1 MTSTGRVTVPEDS
14 ADDQARTSE
23 LEKKNMGGDEN
34 SPPQS
39 TLSHRFRDSP
49 TNDTEPKGAH
59 ALSVMVSAPARP
71 WEYQPFQGATTV
83 DSVLEEVQGPAGTT
97 WYEIEFE
104 TGKKETVSKEKLIQF
119 RNGQNAL
126 NIFHNR
132 LDTGESNNTQDD
144 TQSSTDPKMPE
155 LAIKRSRKK
164 PSNSGFVNS
173 SAISLGSEEEVS
185 GDQAIVK
192 KRRLETGSVSLLTNK
207 IKVQSSRLISRPASR
222 KILDEESSESE
233 SGNTRP
239 SQTHTLERITRSV
252 NPKPAA
258 IKLNVNKA
266 FQSDDEDE
274 LACLVHNQSDEGS
287 DVVHMQPN
295 LSKRQKARA
304 IQSQPKRGVGRP
316 RLDHNSSSSSDQ
328 PEPSRRSGRE
338 RVTKNMKER
347 DMDEEIYADDGPAK
361 NIPKVISI
369 REIYQPIPK
378 TAPFYLFHNKTCDV
392 CSGVGT
398 SSSKGTSPLIHCQ
411 GCSTSIHKVCLGYR
425 SGRDHLVTKVGH
437 ENFVLQ
443 CRRCIGIPMKK
454 DASAPR
460 LDTCQECKKPGLACK
475 AFAPKK
481 TSKQE
486 EKLREENNGTDPIT
500 EVAENLVNN
509 AENVLFR
516 CISCYRTFHFE
527 HLPALKQAR
536 KTNDAGRVSEVRDK
550 RLKEYTPRW
559 ECKECCSVP
568 AKVQTLVAWRPAD
581 RESYVKG
588 ETIEQLDE
596 DHREY
601 LVKWDGMSYFK
612 CAWMPGAW
620 VWGVTAAT
628 MRKAF
633 VNRDEGV
640 NKLPKWTNE
649 EAIPKEYLCMEIIF
663 DVQYDAEFEQE
674 SEATDQASIHMVK
687 QVLVKF
693 QGLGYDEAV
702 WEEPPKPTDEALW
715 SAFALAYNEYVAGRY
730 LKQPPAATM
739 KERQDAFR
747 SQNFGKKVELK
758 KQPSALTGGQM
769 MPYQM
774 EGLNWLLYN
783 FHQKKNVILADEMG
797 LGKTIQIIAFIASLA
812 KDNPQ
817 CWPFL
822 VVTPNS
828 TCPNWRREI
837 KKWAPSLRVVA
848 YYGAKK
854 ARDMAMEYE
863 LYPDGCSDLRA
874 HVVVTSYEAPV
885 DDHSRSFF
893 RRIKWAGMIVDEGQR
908 LKNDANLLY
917 VALKALKIP
926 FQVLLTGTPLQNNKR
941 ELFNLLQFLDTS
953 INAAEMDEK
962 YTELTKENLPELHE
976 LIRPFFLR
984 RTKLQVLK
992 FLPPMAQVILPV
1004 SMSVVQ
1010 KKLYKSILARSP
1022 ELIKSILGQNSTVLK
1037 PKERGNLNN
1046 ILMQLRK
1053 CLCHPFLY
1061 STAIEEI
1068 SQADTED
1075 DVHRKLVEAS
1085 SKFQL
1090 LKIMLPKLR
1099 ERGHRVLLF
1108 SQFLDQLDLIEDL
1121 LNGLG
1126 LPFQRLDGTVGT
1138 LEKQRRIDAFN
1149 APESELFAFLLST
1162 RAGGV
1167 GINLA
1172 TADTVIIMPHQDI
1185 QALSRAHRI
1194 GQKKKVLVFQ
1204 LMTKD
1209 SAEEKIVQIGRKK
1222 MALDQALIESMG
1234 AEDDAGVDLESI
1246 LRHGAQA
1253 LFADDDRNDIRY
1265 DSASVDKLLDRTQVE
1280 KTDTDDKTAE
1290 SQFSFA
1296 RVWANDKGTLTDEAD
1311 DDGDND
1317 TPPDNSLW
1325 DKILQQREADAAAEA
1340 ARDAKTFGRGKR
1352 TRQIVVYEP
1361 KSNMDLDDD
1370 TSLMK
1375 LPSKKRPG
1383 ESASDLDFHSAPES
1397 DADEESDNIPV
1408 NLDELRTQSSSKGK
1422 PSKGTIRKFKP
1433 PVKGGSSVKPV
1444 GVSGLEAAGTLTLL
1458 HTLPVKKSRVSKQM
1472 LSAATM
1478 ASGNVMKQNPGS
1490 EAGPAIKVVA
1500 SRAPTVAKYHLN
1512 PSLDKS
1518 VATAEQA
1525 KSGPRPVL
1533 PQKIQNHVAKPP
1545 ALDASRANVNAH
1557 QAARPSQVAN
1567 MALKSQKSPSIS
1579 QTQAQAKVDP
1589 SKTAQASNS
1598 EATSPLPPN
1607 GQVLH
1612 KVPVY
1617 NSIATAHGS
1626 APLAKAPK
1634 FPPNGYSVV
1643 PGSHPDEGEFSHS
1656 SDQIQDQTQMINTS
1670 SVLGKCPLQAQAP
1683 EECGLCGIPHFGFSR
1698 KCPCLCS
1705 EAQIRLMLDALPKS
1719 GEPRYRVTAIE
1730 AALRDELVDRNARKG
1745 RS

>member
-1 MTSTGRVTVPEDS
+1 MASTGHVCESEDS
-14 ADDQARTSE
+14 PNDLAHSPEAEGTS
-23 LEKKNMGGDEN
+23 LRDVEN
-34 SPPQS
+34 TQPPS

-49 TNDTEPKGAH
+49 TNSPGPKETH
-59 ALSVMVSAPARP
+59 TLSVMVSAPARP
-71 WEYQPFQGATTV
+71 WEYQSLQGATRV

-97 WYEIEFE
+97 WYNIEFE
-104 TGKKETVSKEKLIQF
+104 TGRKETVSLEKLTEL

-126 NIFHNR
+126 NIFH
-132 LDTGESNNTQDD
+132 DGSDPGESNSKQDD
-144 TQSSTDPKMPE
+144 PQSSDDLKMNP
-155 LAIKRSRKK
+155 LASKHSRTK
-164 PSNSGFVNS
+164 PSNSGFVDS
-173 SAISLGSEEEVS
+173 SALSLDSEEDPS
-185 GDQAIVK
+185 GDRAIVK
-192 KRRLETGSVSLLTNK
+192 KRRLEQGGVSLLTSNSK
-207 IKVQSSRLISRPASR
+207 GHSSRHSSRLKSRPASHANP
-222 KILDEESSESE
+222 DEVSSESE
-233 SGNTRP
+233 SGNPRPLRTR
-239 SQTHTLERITRSV
+239 TMRRITRSV
-252 NPKPAA
+252 NSTTAS
-258 IKLNVNKA
+258 IKFNSNKT

-274 LACLVHNQSDEGS
+274 LAGPVHNESDKGSDMAYIQSDRTKGKKTCTG
-287 DVVHMQPN
+287 QP
-295 LSKRQKARA
+295 
-304 IQSQPKRGVGRP
+304 QPKRGRGRP
-316 RLDHNSSSSSDQ
+316 HLAHNPSSSPDH

-338 RVTKNMKER
+338 RVIKNMKEQ
-347 DMDEEIYADDGPAK
+347 DMDDEIYADDSPAK
-361 NIPKVISI
+361 NTPKVISI

-378 TAPFYLFHNKTCDV
+378 TASFYLLHNSTCDV
-392 CSGVGT
+392 CSGVGN
-398 SSSKGTSPLIHCQ
+398 SSNRGTSPLIQCQ

-425 SGRDHLVTKVGH
+425 SSRDHLVTKVGH

-443 CRRCIGIPMKK
+443 CRRCIGIAVKK
-454 DASAPR
+454 DALAPQ

-475 AFAPKK
+475 AFASKK

-486 EKLREENNGTDPIT
+486 ERLREENDGNDPIT
-500 EVAENLVNN
+500 EVSENLINN

-516 CISCYRTFHFE
+516 CISCQRAFHFE
-527 HLPALKQAR
+527 HLPAMNQAR
-536 KTNDAGRVSEVRDK
+536 EIGNSTNVGEIRDQ
-550 RLKEYTPRW
+550 RLQEYTPRW
-559 ECKECCSVP
+559 ECKECLTVP

-581 RESYVKG
+581 RKSYVEG
-588 ETIEQLDE
+588 ETIEQMDE

-601 LVKWDGMSYFK
+601 LIKWDKMSYFK
-612 CAWMPGAW
+612 CTWMPGAW
-620 VWGVTAAT
+620 IWGVTAAT

-640 NKLPKWTNE
+640 NKLPIWTSE
-649 EAIPKEYLCMEIIF
+649 EAIPEEYLRMEIIF
-663 DVQYDAEFEQE
+663 DARYNGGFEQK
-674 SEATDQASIHMVK
+674 SEAADKDSINMVK

-702 WEEPPKPTDEALW
+702 WEEPPTPTDEARW
-715 SAFALAYNEYVAGRY
+715 SAFISAYNEYVAGRY
-730 LKQPPAATM
+730 LKQPPAADM
-739 KERQDAFR
+739 KERLDAFR
-747 SQNFGKKVELK
+747 SRNFEKKVELK

-885 DDHSRSFF
+885 DDYSRSFF

-962 YTELTKENLPELHE
+962 YTELTKENLPKLHE

-1068 SQADTED
+1068 SEADTEE
-1075 DVHRKLVEAS
+1075 DVQRKLVEAS

-1099 ERGHRVLLF
+1099 ERGHRALLF
-1108 SQFLDQLDLIEDL
+1108 SQFLNQLDLVEDL
-1121 LNGLG
+1121 LSGLG
-1126 LPFQRLDGTVGT
+1126 LPFQRLDGTIGS

-1149 APESELFAFLLST
+1149 APDSELFAFLLST

-1172 TADTVIIMPHQDI
+1172 TADTVIIMDPDFNPHQDI
-1185 QALSRAHRI
+1185 QALSRAHRL

-1280 KTDTDDKTAE
+1280 NTDTNDDKTAE

-1296 RVWANDKGTLTDEAD
+1296 RVWANDKGMLTDDTD
-1311 DDGDND
+1311 DDDDND
-1317 TPPDNSLW
+1317 APLDTSLW
-1325 DKILQQREADAAAEA
+1325 DKILEQREADAAAEA

-1352 TRQIVVYEP
+1352 TRQNVVYGP
-1361 KSNMDLDDD
+1361 KSNLDLDDE
-1370 TSLMK
+1370 
-1375 LPSKKRPG
+1375 PSPTKQSSKRRPG
-1383 ESASDLDFHSAPES
+1383 QSASDLDFHSAHES
-1397 DADEESDNIPV
+1397 DGDEESDSSPV
-1408 NLDELRTQSSSKGK
+1408 NFHELTTQTGLKENSAKEALQYVSNSSSNQSRALQGCTDQQLQSSF
-1422 PSKGTIRKFKP
+1422 P
-1433 PVKGGSSVKPV
+1433 
-1444 GVSGLEAAGTLTLL
+1444 
-1458 HTLPVKKSRVSKQM
+1458 
-1472 LSAATM
+1472 
-1478 ASGNVMKQNPGS
+1478 
-1490 EAGPAIKVVA
+1490 
-1500 SRAPTVAKYHLN
+1500 
-1512 PSLDKS
+1512 
-1518 VATAEQA
+1518 
-1525 KSGPRPVL
+1525 
-1533 PQKIQNHVAKPP
+1533 
-1545 ALDASRANVNAH
+1545 
-1557 QAARPSQVAN
+1557 PSQRPGFAQISNIQVPHPQ
-1567 MALKSQKSPSIS
+1567 STHFQGSPGYVSSTSTIHDGAPRTGNS
-1579 QTQAQAKVDP
+1579 TYP
-1589 SKTAQASNS
+1589 PTA
-1598 EATSPLPPN
+1598 
-1607 GQVLH
+1607 
-1612 KVPVY
+1612 
-1617 NSIATAHGS
+1617 
-1626 APLAKAPK
+1626 
-1634 FPPNGYSVV
+1634 YSVV
-1643 PGSHPDEGEFSHS
+1643 PGFFPDESEFSRS
-1656 SDQIQDQTQMINTS
+1656 FDQTYGQPQITNTPD
-1670 SVLGKCPLQAQAP
+1670 VPTKVGKPQRPNFDQCPRCRKRHPLGQCPLQAQGS
-1683 EECGLCGIPHFGFSR
+1683 EECGFCGIPHSGFSR

-1705 EAQIRLMLDALPKS
+1705 EAQIRLMLDAFSES
-1719 GEPRYRVTAIE
+1719 GEPRHRTTAIE
-1730 AALRDELVDRNARKG
+1730 AALR
-1745 RS
+1745 